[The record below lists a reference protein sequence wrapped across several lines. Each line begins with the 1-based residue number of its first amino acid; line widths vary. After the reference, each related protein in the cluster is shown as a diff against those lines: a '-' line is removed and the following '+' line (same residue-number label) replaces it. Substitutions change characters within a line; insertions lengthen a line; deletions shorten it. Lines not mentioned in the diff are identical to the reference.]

1 MPRRHRLWG
10 LDPQAVEAWADGVW
24 KTHLQELAALRA
36 QVAESDQQRAADA
49 EALRVARRRGEE
61 SAAALQS
68 AQQRLVEQ
76 ETGLREAQQR
86 AEVLQQAV
94 TELEARRHDL
104 ERRQEIMREEAMA
117 AVAAAWKK
125 AQGIEEQARQ
135 LLEHTRAQ
143 AQQEVQELHR
153 HREQEQG
160 RWQASIDALRGEQIQ
175 AITDVERMAHQ
186 LLNFAAKM
194 KDEVLPSGE
203 TGSAS
208 TPAPA
213 PAPPASAAPGDAAAA
228 TPTNEPGETP
238 AAPDVGLTTA
248 LDDLEQ
254 LLEPPRRQQE

>member
-1 MPRRHRLWG
+1 LPRRHRLWG

-36 QVAESDQQRAADA
+36 QVAESDQQRTADA
-49 EALRVARRRGEE
+49 EALRAARRRGEE
-61 SAAALQS
+61 STAALQV
-68 AQQRLVEQ
+68 AQQRLAEQ
-76 ETGLREAQQR
+76 EAGLRAAQQHT
-86 AEVLQQAV
+86 ETLQQAV

-153 HREQEQG
+153 QREQEQG

-186 LLNFAAKM
+186 LLNFAATM

-203 TGSAS
+203 PGRAG
-208 TPAPA
+208 TPAPTL
-213 PAPPASAAPGDAAAA
+213 APPASAAPGAAAA
-228 TPTNEPGETP
+228 TPANEPGETP
-238 AAPDVGLTTA
+238 AASDAGLTTA